1 MFWLNID
8 EFKNVPINLK
18 HLKSK
23 VDKLDVDELVSVPVD
38 LSNLYDV
45 LKLMLLKKV
54 YIMLRSKILKMK
66 YLALLN

>member
-23 VDKLDVDELVSVPVD
+23 VDKLDVDELVPVPVD

>member
-1 MFWLNID
+1 M
-8 EFKNVPINLK
+8 PINLK

-23 VDKLDVDELVSVPVD
+23 VDKLDVDELVPVPVD

-54 YIMLRSKILKMK
+54 YIMLKSKILKMK
-66 YLALLN
+66 YLTLLN

>member
-23 VDKLDVDELVSVPVD
+23 VDKLDVDELVPVPVD

-66 YLALLN
+66 YLTLLN

>member
-8 EFKNVPINLK
+8 EFENVPINLK

-23 VDKLDVDELVSVPVD
+23 VDKLDVDELVPVPVD

-66 YLALLN
+66 YLTLLN

>member
-1 MFWLNID
+1 MFWLIID

-23 VDKLDVDELVSVPVD
+23 VDKLDVDELVPVPVD

-66 YLALLN
+66 YLTLLN